1 MYKLLEYAK
10 LLRIKHWLKNGLI
23 FLALIFSGKLFDY
36 QLILKC
42 FLGFLSFSFIASA
55 VYIFNDIKDVDND
68 KKHPIKKNRP
78 IASGKISIG
87 KAYIVLV
94 FLVVIG
100 VFINAL
106 WINSVSGLITLEI
119 YLMINILY
127 SAALK
132 KLPLV
137 DVCILVFGF
146 VIRAYYGAFIVD
158 VAISKWLYLTVMMG
172 SFFMAFG
179 KRRNELELSKSS
191 TREVLSFYNKD
202 FLDKFMYVSLVLTVV
217 FYSLWSIDADTLMR
231 IGNDYLIY
239 TIPLVFVI
247 IMKYCLNVEVDSYGD
262 PVDVITS
269 DKVLMFLMAL
279 LACMMV
285 LIIYVL

>member
-1 MYKLLEYAK
+1 M
-10 LLRIKHWLKNGLI
+10 
-23 FLALIFSGKLFDY
+23 D
-36 QLILKC
+36 
-42 FLGFLSFSFIASA
+42 
-55 VYIFNDIKDVDND
+55 
-68 KKHPIKKNRP
+68 
-78 IASGKISIG
+78 
-87 KAYIVLV
+87 
-94 FLVVIG
+94 
-100 VFINAL
+100 
-106 WINSVSGLITLEI
+106 
-119 YLMINILY
+119 
-127 SAALK
+127 
-132 KLPLV
+132 
-137 DVCILVFGF
+137 
-146 VIRAYYGAFIVD
+146 
-158 VAISKWLYLTVMMG
+158 
-172 SFFMAFG
+172 FG
-179 KRRNELELSKSS
+179 KRRNELDLSKSS

-217 FYSLWSIDADTLMR
+217 FYSLWSSDADTLMR